1 VLCFIMPS
9 SLLRMR
15 FLTGL
20 PHCSILFRARNLL
33 LVVAFVHSVFDLY
46 H

>member
-15 FLTGL
+15 FLTGYR
-20 PHCSILFRARNLL
+20 IVQYYFARNLL